1 MKTSLDCIPCILR
14 QTLDTARLISDD
26 PATHSSI
33 MREALGKLKDMDFD
47 QSPPAIAQ
55 IIHRSIRRQSGID
68 DPYYLLKNRQNQL
81 ALEMIPVL
89 KDKIKASQDPLLLA
103 ARLAIAGNII
113 DLGVN
118 GDLKI
123 IDIKKAVDQ
132 ALSEPFVGNE
142 EHFRQSVKSARSIL
156 YLADNAGE
164 IAFDSLL
171 IEQLSPERVT
181 LAVRGSPVI
190 NDATFEDV
198 RQVGLDKSVKIIS
211 NGSDAPGTIL
221 SDCDENFQ
229 QLFNQTDLVI
239 AKGQGNF
246 ETLIDETANIFFLF
260 KVKCPMVA
268 SLVGQPIGTQILMQ
282 GNIDDPIQVTG

>member
-1 MKTSLDCIPCILR
+1 MKTALDCIPCILR
-14 QTLDTARLISDD
+14 QTLDAARLVSDD
-26 PATHSSI
+26 PAIHSNI
-33 MREALGKLKDMDFD
+33 MRDTLGMLKEIDFN

-55 IIHRSIRRQSGID
+55 IIHRSIRKQSGIN
-68 DPYYLLKNRQNQL
+68 DPYSQLKTKQNQL
-81 ALEMIPVL
+81 ALEMIPIL
-89 KDKIKASQDPLLLA
+89 RDKIKASPDPLLLA

-118 GDLKI
+118 GDLKL
-123 IDIKKAVDQ
+123 IDIQRAVDQ
-132 ALSEPFVGNE
+132 ALSEPFIGDAE
-142 EHFRQSVKSARSIL
+142 QFRQAVNRARSIL

-171 IEQLSPERVT
+171 IEQLRAERVT

-190 NDATFEDV
+190 NDATIEDAKE
-198 RQVGLDKSVKIIS
+198 VGLDKLVKVMN

-229 QLFNQTDLVI
+229 QLFQQADLII

-246 ETLIDETANIFFLF
+246 ETLSEEPVNIFFLF
-260 KVKCPMVA
+260 KVKCLMVA
-268 SLVGQPIGTQILMQ
+268 SLVGQPIGTQILLH
-282 GNIDDPIQVTG
+282 GNAGNLF

>member
-1 MKTSLDCIPCILR
+1 MKTALDCIPCILR
-14 QTLDTARLISDD
+14 QTLDAARLVSDD
-26 PATHSSI
+26 PAIHSNI
-33 MREALGKLKDMDFD
+33 MRDTLGMLKEIDFN

-55 IIHRSIRRQSGID
+55 IIHRSIRKQSGIN
-68 DPYYLLKNRQNQL
+68 DPYSQLKTKQNQL
-81 ALEMIPVL
+81 ALEMIPIL
-89 KDKIKASQDPLLLA
+89 RDKIKASPDPLLLA

-118 GDLKI
+118 GDLKL
-123 IDIKKAVDQ
+123 IDIQRAVDQ
-132 ALSEPFVGNE
+132 ALSEPFIGDAE
-142 EHFRQSVKSARSIL
+142 QFRQAVNRARSIL

-171 IEQLSPERVT
+171 IEQLAAERVT

-190 NDATFEDV
+190 NDATIEDAKE
-198 RQVGLDKSVKIIS
+198 VGLDKLVKVMN

-229 QLFNQTDLVI
+229 QLFQQADLII

-246 ETLIDETANIFFLF
+246 ETLSEEPVNIFFLF
-260 KVKCPMVA
+260 KVKCLMVA
-268 SLVGQPIGTQILMQ
+268 SLVGQPIGTQILLH
-282 GNIDDPIQVTG
+282 GNAGNLF

>member
-1 MKTSLDCIPCILR
+1 MKTALDCIPCILR
-14 QTLDTARLISDD
+14 QTLDAARLVSDD
-26 PATHSSI
+26 PAIHSNI
-33 MREALGKLKDMDFD
+33 MRDTLGMLKEIDFN

-55 IIHRSIRRQSGID
+55 IIHRSIRKQSGIN
-68 DPYYLLKNRQNQL
+68 DPYSQLKTKQNQL
-81 ALEMIPVL
+81 ALEMIPIL
-89 KDKIKASQDPLLLA
+89 RDKIKASPDPLLLA

-118 GDLKI
+118 GDLKL
-123 IDIKKAVDQ
+123 IDIQRAVDQ
-132 ALSEPFVGNE
+132 ALSEPFIGDAE
-142 EHFRQSVKSARSIL
+142 QFRQAVNRARSIL

-171 IEQLSPERVT
+171 IEQLRAERVT

-190 NDATFEDV
+190 NDATIEDAKE
-198 RQVGLDKSVKIIS
+198 VGLDKLVKVMN

-229 QLFNQTDLVI
+229 QLFHQADLII

-246 ETLIDETANIFFLF
+246 ETLSEEPVNIFFLF
-260 KVKCPMVA
+260 KVKCLMVA
-268 SLVGQPIGTQILMQ
+268 SLVGQPIGTQILLH
-282 GNIDDPIQVTG
+282 GNAGNLF

>member
-1 MKTSLDCIPCILR
+1 MKTALDCIPCILR
-14 QTLDTARLISDD
+14 QTLDAARLVSDD
-26 PATHSSI
+26 PAIHSNI
-33 MREALGKLKDMDFD
+33 MRDTLGMLKEIDFN

-55 IIHRSIRRQSGID
+55 IIHRSIRKQSGIN
-68 DPYYLLKNRQNQL
+68 DPYSQLKTKQNQL
-81 ALEMIPVL
+81 ALEMIPIL
-89 KDKIKASQDPLLLA
+89 RDKIKASPDPLLLA

-118 GDLKI
+118 GDLKL
-123 IDIKKAVDQ
+123 IDIQKAVDQ
-132 ALSEPFVGNE
+132 ALSEPFVGDAE
-142 EHFRQSVKSARSIL
+142 QFRQAVNRARSIL

-171 IEQLSPERVT
+171 IEQLAAERVT

-190 NDATFEDV
+190 NDATIEDAKE
-198 RQVGLDKSVKIIS
+198 VGLDKLVKVMN

-229 QLFNQTDLVI
+229 QLFQQADLII

-246 ETLIDETANIFFLF
+246 ETLSEEPVNIFFLF
-260 KVKCPMVA
+260 KVKCLMVA
-268 SLVGQPIGTQILMQ
+268 SLVGQPIGTQILLY
-282 GNIDDPIQVTG
+282 GNAGNLF

>member
-1 MKTSLDCIPCILR
+1 MKTALDCIPCILR
-14 QTLDTARLISDD
+14 QTLDAARLVSDD
-26 PATHSSI
+26 PAIHSNI
-33 MREALGKLKDMDFD
+33 MRDTLGMLKEIDFN

-55 IIHRSIRRQSGID
+55 IIHRSIRKQSSIN
-68 DPYYLLKNRQNQL
+68 DPYSQLKTKQNQL
-81 ALEMIPVL
+81 ALEMIPIL
-89 KDKIKASQDPLLLA
+89 RDKIKASPDPLLLA

-118 GDLKI
+118 GDLKL
-123 IDIKKAVDQ
+123 IDIQRAVDQ
-132 ALSEPFVGNE
+132 ALSEPFVGDAE
-142 EHFRQSVKSARSIL
+142 QFRQAVNRARSIL

-171 IEQLSPERVT
+171 IEQLRAERVT

-190 NDATFEDV
+190 NDATIEDAKE
-198 RQVGLDKSVKIIS
+198 VGLDKLVKVMN

-229 QLFNQTDLVI
+229 QLFQQADLII

-246 ETLIDETANIFFLF
+246 ETLSEEPVNIFFLF
-260 KVKCPMVA
+260 KVKCLMVA
-268 SLVGQPIGTQILMQ
+268 SLVGQPIGTQILLH
-282 GNIDDPIQVTG
+282 GNAGNLF

>member
-1 MKTSLDCIPCILR
+1 MKTALDCIPCILR
-14 QTLDTARLISDD
+14 QTLDAARLVSDD
-26 PATHSSI
+26 PAIHSNI
-33 MREALGKLKDMDFD
+33 MRDTLGMLKEIDFN

-55 IIHRSIRRQSGID
+55 IIHRSIRKQSGIN
-68 DPYYLLKNRQNQL
+68 DPYSQLKTKQNQL
-81 ALEMIPVL
+81 ALEMIPIL
-89 KDKIKASQDPLLLA
+89 RDKIKASPDPLLLA

-118 GDLKI
+118 GDLKL
-123 IDIKKAVDQ
+123 IDIQRAVDQ
-132 ALSEPFVGNE
+132 ALSEPFVGDAE
-142 EHFRQSVKSARSIL
+142 QFRQAVNRARSIL

-171 IEQLSPERVT
+171 IEQLRAERVT

-190 NDATFEDV
+190 NDATIEDAKE
-198 RQVGLDKSVKIIS
+198 VGLDKLVKVMN

-229 QLFNQTDLVI
+229 QLFQQADLII

-246 ETLIDETANIFFLF
+246 ETLSEEPVNIFFLF
-260 KVKCPMVA
+260 KVKCLMVA
-268 SLVGQPIGTQILMQ
+268 SLVGQPIGTQILLH
-282 GNIDDPIQVTG
+282 GNAGNLF